1 MRHRNTTKTLKRKVS
16 ARKALLRDL
25 ATSVVVYESIKT
37 TEGKA
42 KAVQPLVERLI
53 TKAKKGDLTARRAL
67 LGFFTTEQPVNKL
80 LEVIGPRF
88 KDRDGGYTRIVK
100 IGNRQGDGAR
110 VVKLELV

>member
-1 MRHRNTTKTLKRKVS
+1 MRHRNTTKTLKRKTS

-42 KAVQPLVERLI
+42 KAARPVIEKLI
-53 TKAKKGDLTARRAL
+53 TKAKKGDLASRRAL
-67 LGFFTTEQPVNKL
+67 LAFFSTEQPVNKL
-80 LEVIGPRF
+80 MDVLGPRF
-88 KDRDGGYTRIVK
+88 KERKGGYTRIVK
-100 IGNRQGDGAR
+100 IGNRQGDAAR

>member
-25 ATSVVVYESIKT
+25 ATSVVVYESIRT

-42 KAVQPLVERLI
+42 KAVKPLVERLI
-53 TKAKKGDLTARRAL
+53 TKSKQGDLAARRML
-67 LGFFTTEQPVNKL
+67 LSFFSTEQPVNKL
-80 LEVIGPRF
+80 LEVIGPRY
-88 KDRDGGYTRIVK
+88 KDRKGGYTRIVK
-100 IGNRQGDGAR
+100 LDNRLGDGAR

>member
-1 MRHRNTTKTLKRKVS
+1 MRHRNTTKTLKRKTS

-42 KAVQPLVERLI
+42 KAVKPVVEKLI
-53 TKAKKGDLTARRAL
+53 TKAKQGDLAARRQL
-67 LGFFTTEQPVNKL
+67 LAFFATEQPVNKL
-80 LEVIGPRF
+80 LEVLGPRY
-88 KDRDGGYTRIVK
+88 KDRKGGYTRILK
-100 IGNRQGDGAR
+100 IGNRQGDAAR